1 MICMMVCVYQ
11 VLMARIV
18 YLTPLGVASLLALLM
33 VQKDIQPLLSIF
45 GLVFYYYHYSLLA
58 VANIFFRSVS
68 CSVIF
73 AVLQCKLLLFLAF
86 EIFYWIPREK
96 KRACKV
102 SMIL

>member
-45 GLVFYYYHYSLLA
+45 GLVLFYCHYS
-58 VANIFFRSVS
+58 RM
-68 CSVIF
+68 
-73 AVLQCKLLLFLAF
+73 
-86 EIFYWIPREK
+86 
-96 KRACKV
+96 KV
-102 SMIL
+102 SVA